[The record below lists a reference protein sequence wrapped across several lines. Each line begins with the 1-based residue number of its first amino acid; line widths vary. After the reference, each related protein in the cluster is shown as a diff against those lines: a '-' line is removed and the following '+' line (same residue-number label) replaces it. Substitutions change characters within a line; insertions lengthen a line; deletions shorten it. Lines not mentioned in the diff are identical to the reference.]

1 MQFTP
6 DIYFI
11 FSNLEE
17 KKLAIIYIVL
27 TPLKMGVVQ
36 ENDECGFCMFEYLLI
51 LSMTPVRILYTIKCY
66 EVYKLVC
73 RMNKDKYG
81 ILYFLTHQHF

>member
-51 LSMTPVRILYTIKCY
+51 LSIFLYIERFNFLCY
-66 EVYKLVC
+66 HSTVL
-73 RMNKDKYG
+73 
-81 ILYFLTHQHF
+81 LYNTLH

>member
-27 TPLKMGVVQ
+27 TPLKMGVVKK
-36 ENDECGFCMFEYLLI
+36 NDECGFCMFEYLLI
-51 LSMTPVRILYTIKCY
+51 LSIFLYIERFNFLCYHYTVLLYTMFIWSLCSDDSN
-66 EVYKLVC
+66 ES
-73 RMNKDKYG
+73 MW
-81 ILYFLTHQHF
+81 